1 MGCLVAP
8 DFKDTDVSIAGRR
21 HDVLQTSWI
30 VSKGNGGIQKM
41 AKQCVARTFGG
52 NKSREKSVGHA
63 RKLIDRAACPEP
75 DPFRQIRSVVPRVE
89 SRVRMTQSGNSE
101 TS

>member
-1 MGCLVAP
+1 
-8 DFKDTDVSIAGRR
+8 
-21 HDVLQTSWI
+21 
-30 VSKGNGGIQKM
+30 M

-52 NKSREKSVGHA
+52 NKSREKSVAHA
-63 RKLIDRAACPEP
+63 RKLIDRAACSEP
-75 DPFRQIRSVVPRVE
+75 DPFRQIRSVVPRAG